1 MNDWDIMKIAIG
13 SDHAGFELKEQIKV
27 FLDARGTLWED
38 FGADSEDV
46 VDYPDTAFPVAQAVV
61 RGEFDL
67 GILVCGTGIGMSI
80 AANKVRGIRAALC
93 LTPEMA
99 AMSRRHNDANVLT
112 LGGRLLSPKAA
123 MDIVETWLSA
133 AFEGGRHARRV
144 GKIRSYEKKVGN
156 RYR

>member
-1 MNDWDIMKIAIG
+1 MDDWNIMKIAIG
-13 SDHAGFELKEQIKV
+13 SDHAGFELKEKIKV

-38 FGADSEDV
+38 YGTDSENA
-46 VDYPDTAFPVAQAVV
+46 VDYPDTAFPLAQAVV
-61 RGEFDL
+61 RGAFDL

-93 LTPEMA
+93 LSPEMA
-99 AMSRRHNDANVLT
+99 EMARRHNDANILT
-112 LGGRLLSPKAA
+112 LGGRILSPKAA